1 MNKKKLFL
9 FISSLQYYN
18 IYTRKRNVID
28 GKTGLTTV
36 FWYMNNILLYKL
48 PNCDSSDKD
57 MCSVDPTTLLLENV
71 NKHFH
76 GNFSCIGALSS
87 GLSSLMS
94 NTVALHVH
102 YPPGTLKLI
111 LNSINFP

>member
-1 MNKKKLFL
+1 
-9 FISSLQYYN
+9 
-18 IYTRKRNVID
+18 
-28 GKTGLTTV
+28 
-36 FWYMNNILLYKL
+36 MNNILLYKL

-94 NTVALHVH
+94 NTVALQVH
-102 YPPGTLKLI
+102 YPPGKVSLLSNSNEFSQTFLPLYFDNSNSKLLEGQI
-111 LNSINFP
+111 LMKKS